1 MKKNIFLILQA
12 IVLLSACSCEKRM
25 AHLERRCPQC
35 FEKVVLTDTVATP
48 STRIDT
54 IFVTKNT
61 VDTFRIEHNRV
72 ELEIIKQVDTLY
84 TTLHLKPDTII
95 RTLTLSVPTDPKP
108 KASALDKETIA
119 RLALWLVPF
128 IIVTIIYITRK
139 KIFY

>member
-1 MKKNIFLILQA
+1 MKRMILIPA
-12 IVLLSACSCEKRM
+12 LLLLFSCSCEKRM
-25 AHLERRCPQC
+25 AHLERRYPQC
-35 FEKVVLTDTVATP
+35 FEKMVLTDTVATP

-95 RTLTLSVPTDPKP
+95 RTLTLSVPTNPKP

>member
-25 AHLERRCPQC
+25 AHLERHCPEC
-35 FEKVVLTDTVATP
+35 FQKVTFSDTVATP
-48 STRIDT
+48 SQRIDT
-54 IFVTKNT
+54 VFVTKNT

-95 RTLTLSVPTDPKP
+95 RTLTLSVPTNPKP

>member
-25 AHLERRCPQC
+25 AHLERHCPEC
-35 FEKVVLTDTVATP
+35 FQKVTFSDTVATS

-95 RTLTLSVPTDPKP
+95 RTLTLSVPTNPKP

>member
-35 FEKVVLTDTVATP
+35 FEKVVLTDTVATA

>member
-25 AHLERRCPQC
+25 AHLERLCPQC
-35 FEKVVLTDTVATP
+35 FEKVVLTDTVATA

-54 IFVTKNT
+54 FFVTKNT